1 MIHAVAFAA
10 ALTFNDAYARALAAR
25 GLTDAFAVR
34 VVPPPETHPAL
45 RLEVTAQ
52 HAQDIHLRDNGV
64 LDLGQGSALVSV
76 DLPIVDRAARLRRTA
91 NAETDALLFRRHA
104 IDEASQLFDETLE
117 AFAQLVLAQR
127 RLDLLGAAARR
138 TNELQEHA
146 QAQLT
151 AGHIDNLTAASW
163 EEQALSAQSQEV
175 DAALQRLD
183 AETKLEQLMG
193 IKDPGEI
200 EVAADLDFADAVP
213 APVAGLDLAGLE
225 ERKQQL
231 HFDEVQAQRR
241 PQVFITG
248 YGGTIGH
255 AGIAGV
261 RLSIGL
267 PFYDA
272 TRVAEAK
279 YQLEEARRAKTAAG
293 MEDQMRAEQLRASID
308 GANKRVELLARAVEL
323 ARARQESV
331 ARLVAGGA
339 RNESQLALALVDTTR
354 RQCDLLAAQVER
366 WKLRQQQMRHS
377 ADGTVLQAA
386 Q

>member
-1 MIHAVAFAA
+1 MIHAVVFAA
-10 ALTFNDAYARALAAR
+10 TLTFNDAYARALAAR

-52 HAQDIHLRDNGV
+52 HAQGIHLRDSGV
-64 LDLGQGSALVSV
+64 LDLGRGSALVSV
-76 DLPIVDRAARLRRTA
+76 DVPIVDRAARLRRTA

-104 IDEASQLFDETLE
+104 IDEASKLFDETLE
-117 AFAQLVLAQR
+117 AFARLVLAQR

-138 TNELQEHA
+138 ANELQEHA
-146 QAQLT
+146 QAQLA

-163 EEQALSAQSQEV
+163 EEQAVAAQSQQV
-175 DAALQRLD
+175 DAELQRLD
-183 AETKLEQLMG
+183 AETKLQQLMG
-193 IKDPGEI
+193 NRDAGEI
-200 EVAADLDFADAVP
+200 EAVADLDFADAVP

-231 HFDEVQAQRR
+231 HFDDVQAQRR
-241 PQVFITG
+241 PQVLITG

-279 YQLEEARRAKTAAG
+279 YQLEEARRAKTASG

-308 GANKRVELLARAVEL
+308 GANRRVQLLARAVEL
-323 ARARQESV
+323 SRARQESV

-354 RQCDLLAAQVER
+354 RQSDLLAAQVER
-366 WKLRQQQMRHS
+366 WKLRQQLMRHS